1 MSLIF
6 LRFSRF
12 CAAVFTSIYLSACAI
27 SPAPINA
34 DKKERIIII
43 EVAVGA
49 SHSIVIDDNNKV
61 WTTGYNKYGQLGL
74 GDTDNRNV
82 FTRASGLN
90 DINITKVAAG
100 YFYTIAL
107 DDSGALW
114 ASGHNN
120 FGQLGLGDLE
130 DRDRFVKVADFS
142 GSKIVSVCAGVNHTI
157 ALDDRGSL
165 WVAGDNLRGQAGVLG
180 SNHYTRFTRIDSFET
195 LKIVSF
201 ACGWDHAFA
210 IDEANAVWA
219 TGYNYHYQL
228 GLGDRND
235 RNSFIKIA
243 ELNDKNITKIV
254 AGDYHSAALNIDGK
268 IWVSGANFIGQ
279 LGELNLSYQQT
290 FSEIKSLDHRSIISL
305 YLGAYHSFAIGA
317 ENDANHT
324 LFATGSNAI
333 GQLGLG
339 DYAAHNEW
347 TQVALICE
355 RYAAIAARDNH
366 SVALC
371 GDGSLF
377 ATGFNFHGQ
386 LGLGDERDRYRF
398 TRVNFYTD

>member
-12 CAAVFTSIYLSACAI
+12 CATVFALIYLSACAI

-34 DKKERIIII
+34 DKKEQTIII

-61 WTTGYNKYGQLGL
+61 WTTGHNKYGQLAL
-74 GDTDNRNV
+74 GDTYNRNV
-82 FTRASGLN
+82 FTRVKGLN

-107 DDSGALW
+107 DDSGAVW

-130 DRDRFVKVADFS
+130 DRYEFVKVDDFS
-142 GSKIVSVCAGVNHTI
+142 DSKIVSICAGVNHTI
-157 ALDDRGSL
+157 ALDDNGLL
-165 WVAGDNLRGQAGVLG
+165 WVAGDNFNGQAGILG
-180 SNHYTRFTRIDSFET
+180 SNYYTRFTRINSFET

-201 ACGWDHAFA
+201 ACGWDQTFA
-210 IDEANAVWA
+210 IDDANAVWA
-219 TGYNYHYQL
+219 TGHNYYYQL

-254 AGDYHSAALNIDGK
+254 AGDYHSAALSVDDK
-268 IWVSGANFIGQ
+268 IWACGANFTGQ
-279 LGELNLSYQQT
+279 LGELDLNWRKT
-290 FSEIKSLDHRSIISL
+290 FSEIKSLDNRSIISL
-305 YLGAYHSFAIGA
+305 YVGAYHSFAIGA

-324 LFATGSNAI
+324 LFATGNNSI

-339 DYAAHNEW
+339 DYAERAEW
-347 TQVALICE
+347 TQVAPICE
-355 RYAAIAARDNH
+355 NYAAIAARDNH
-366 SVALC
+366 SIALC

-386 LGLGDERDRYRF
+386 LGVGDERDRYRF
-398 TRVNFYTD
+398 TKVNFYTD